1 MSGEPTSAGFL
12 PTDPPLVVDKSH
24 AGSGFGVAHESPVRG
39 SWSARSA
46 HTFGGNAC
54 NLDQGYGREG
64 TPIFTGVFEPVAR
77 VSMYPTDGNCLG
89 TCFGEA

>member
-1 MSGEPTSAGFL
+1 MSGQPTSAGFL

-54 NLDQGYGREG
+54 NLMMGMFALRPAARHYVKPYFPAE
-64 TPIFTGVFEPVAR
+64 FE
-77 VSMYPTDGNCLG
+77 S
-89 TCFGEA
+89 